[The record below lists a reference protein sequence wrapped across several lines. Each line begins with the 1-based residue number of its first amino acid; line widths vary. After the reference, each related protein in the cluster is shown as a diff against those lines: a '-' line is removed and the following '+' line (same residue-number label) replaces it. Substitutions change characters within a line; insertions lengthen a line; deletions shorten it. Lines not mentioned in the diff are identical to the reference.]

1 MKNRTSRFSGTT
13 FLLAALLSLPALSGN
28 ALASGTSTA
37 DLMVL
42 AERGSSLAQ
51 RTLGKRFATGTKGAT
66 KDMGQAIYWW
76 KMAADNGDPMA
87 QFNLGM
93 AYLQGAGTS
102 QDRVRAHM
110 WLSLAAASGKMT
122 VSGQHS
128 KKIAESE
135 KKAIEADMVPGQ
147 IEESQALAQAWLAQ
161 HK

>member
-1 MKNRTSRFSGTT
+1 MKNRTSMFSCTL
-13 FLLAALLSLPALSGN
+13 FLLAALLGLSGN

-37 DLMVL
+37 DLRVL
-42 AERGSSLAQ
+42 AERGSSVAQ
-51 RTLGKRFATGTKGAT
+51 RTLGERFATGTKGAP
-66 KDMGQAIYWW
+66 KDMGQAIFWW

-93 AYLQGAGTS
+93 ACLHGAGAP

-110 WLSLAAASGKMT
+110 WFSLAAASGKMT

-128 KKIAESE
+128 KKMAENE
-135 KKAIEADMVPGQ
+135 KKAIETDMVSGQ
-147 IEESQALAQAWLAQ
+147 IEESQALARAWLAQ